1 MNTINISEIG
11 VVALS
16 QSEEYDIAGGW
27 DWSDFWGA
35 VVIGGATGALAGSM
49 AGGVGAGP
57 GALGG
62 ALFGAFTY
70 TSWQIWQ
77 YYLGDE

>member
-16 QSEEYDIAGGW
+16 QTEEYDIAGGW
-27 DWSDFWGA
+27 DWYQFGSD
-35 VVIGGATGALAGSM
+35 VLGGATLGGLAAAATGGAFWPA
-49 AGGVGAGP
+49 VGL

-62 ALFGAFTY
+62 A
-70 TSWQIWQ
+70 SWYVWGE
-77 YYLGDE
+77 LTNALRPE